1 MTRNVEASLIIGGA
15 VLAAFGTT
23 LVNLAIDGT
32 VDAQVGLTFL
42 IMAIAF
48 GGFHLAVRRF
58 APDASP
64 NLVPAAALVAMF
76 GLIEI
81 YRINPVR
88 AGLQRWW
95 LLIAAAGGVIVLAWL
110 HQSGTD
116 ALRRY
121 RNITL
126 AGAVVLMLTPMLPSN
141 WAFPVRGL
149 TVNGSRLW
157 IEIDLG
163 FTALNFQPG
172 EIAKVAFVVFLAGY
186 LADRRVALIE
196 ARRRIGPLALPEPRQ
211 LLPLVVVWGATL
223 GVMVGQRD
231 LGASLLLFAV
241 FVAML
246 YSATGQSGYLTGGA
260 FLAVIGAVG
269 SWRAFDH
276 VQRRVTAWINP
287 LSDFEN
293 AGFQVAQ
300 GMFGL
305 GTGSLSGSGPGLGR
319 PDLIP
324 NAITDFIFVA
334 VGEEFGFAG
343 TVAVLAA
350 YALMVA
356 AGFGIS
362 LRARDRFRKIL
373 AAGLTLTFGIQTFL
387 IIGGVLRVVPLT
399 GITLPFMSYGGS
411 SLVGNFILL
420 AILLRVSHEEA
431 EA

>member
-1 MTRNVEASLIIGGA
+1 MTRNVEGLLILGA
-15 VLAAFGTT
+15 AALAAFGTT
-23 LVNLAIDGT
+23 LVNLAGEGT

-42 IMAIAF
+42 IMALAF
-48 GGFHLAVRRF
+48 GGFHLATRTF
-58 APDASP
+58 APDASSHLIP
-64 NLVPAAALVAMF
+64 PAALVAVF

-88 AGLQRWW
+88 ASLQRWW
-95 LLIAAAGGVIVLAWL
+95 LIIAAAGGVIVLTWL
-110 HQSGTD
+110 ARTGTD
-116 ALRRY
+116 VLRRY

-126 AGAVVLMLTPMLPSN
+126 AGAVALMLTPLLPSD
-141 WAFPVRGL
+141 WALPIRGL

-163 FTALNFQPG
+163 ITTLNFQPG
-172 EIAKVAFVVFLAGY
+172 EIAKIAFVVFLAGY
-186 LADRRVALIE
+186 LADRRTALIE
-196 ARRRIGPLALPEPRQ
+196 ARRRIGPIALPEPRQ
-211 LLPLVVVWGATL
+211 LVPLVLVWGATL

-246 YSATGQSGYLTGGA
+246 YTATGQSGYLSGG
-260 FLAVIGAVG
+260 LILTVVGAVG

-276 VQRRVTAWINP
+276 VQRRVTAWIDP
-287 LSDFEN
+287 LSDFED

-324 NAITDFIFVA
+324 NAITDFIFAA

-343 TVAVLAA
+343 TVAVLAS
-350 YALMVA
+350 YALLVA
-356 AGFGIS
+356 VGFGIS
-362 LRARDRFRKIL
+362 LRARDRFRKLL
-373 AAGLTLTFGIQTFL
+373 AAGLTLTLGIQTFL

-420 AILLRVSHEEA
+420 AILIRISHEEA
-431 EA
+431 AA

>member
-1 MTRNVEASLIIGGA
+1 MTRNVEASLIVGA
-15 VLAAFGTT
+15 AALAAFGTT
-23 LVNLAIDGT
+23 LVKYASGGS
-32 VDAQVGLTFL
+32 VDAEVGLTFL
-42 IMAIAF
+42 IVMIAF
-48 GGFHLAVRRF
+48 GGFHVAIRRF
-58 APDASP
+58 ASDAST
-64 NLVPAAALVAMF
+64 NLVPPVVLVAMF

-81 YRINPVR
+81 YRINAVR

-95 LLIAAAGGVIVLAWL
+95 LLIGASIGILVLAWL
-110 HQSGTD
+110 HRSGTD
-116 ALRRY
+116 VLRRY

-126 AGAVVLMLTPMLPSN
+126 AGAIALLLTPMLPSD
-141 WAFPVRGL
+141 WALPVRGL

-163 FTALNFQPG
+163 LATLNFQPG
-172 EIAKVAFVVFLAGY
+172 ELAKVAFVVFLAGY

-196 ARRRIGPLALPEPRQ
+196 AKRRIGPLALPEPRQ
-211 LLPLVVVWGATL
+211 LLPLLVVWGATM

-246 YSATGQSGYLTGGA
+246 YAATGRSGYLTGGL
-260 FLAVIGAVG
+260 FLTLIGAVG
-269 SWRAFDH
+269 SWQLFDH

-287 LSDFEN
+287 LSDFES

-324 NAITDFIFVA
+324 NAITDFIFAA

-343 TVAVLAA
+343 TVAVLAS
-350 YALMVA
+350 YSLMIA
-356 AGFGIS
+356 AGFAIS
-362 LRARDRFRKIL
+362 LRSRDRFRKLL

-399 GITLPFMSYGGS
+399 GIALPFMSYGGS
-411 SLVGNFILL
+411 SLVGNFVLL
-420 AILLRVSHEEA
+420 AILLRISHEEA
-431 EA
+431 ES

>member
-1 MTRNVEASLIIGGA
+1 MTRNAEGALILGA
-15 VLAAFGTT
+15 AALAAFGTT
-23 LVNLAIDGT
+23 LVNYAGEGT
-32 VDAQVGLTFL
+32 LDAQVGLTFL
-42 IMAIAF
+42 IMALAF
-48 GGFHLAVRRF
+48 GAFHLAVRTF
-58 APDASP
+58 APEASTH
-64 NLVPAAALVAMF
+64 LVPPAALVAVF
-76 GLIEI
+76 GFVEI

-88 AGLQRWW
+88 ASLQRWW
-95 LLIAAAGGVIVLAWL
+95 LIIAAAGAIVVLAWL
-110 HQSGTD
+110 ARAGTD
-116 ALRRY
+116 VLRRY

-126 AGAVVLMLTPMLPSN
+126 AGAVLLMLTPLLPSE
-141 WAFPVRGL
+141 WPFPVRGL

-163 FTALNFQPG
+163 ITTLNFQPG

-186 LADRRVALIE
+186 LADRRTALIE
-196 ARRRIGPLALPEPRQ
+196 ARRRIGPIALPEPRQ
-211 LLPLVVVWGATL
+211 LVPLVLVWGATL

-246 YSATGQSGYLTGGA
+246 YAATGQSGYLSGGL
-260 FLAVIGAVG
+260 FLTLVGAVG

-276 VQRRVTAWINP
+276 VQRRVTAWIDP
-287 LSDFEN
+287 LSDFED

-324 NAITDFIFVA
+324 NAITDFIFAA

-350 YALMVA
+350 YALLLA
-356 AGFGIS
+356 AGFGIA
-362 LRARDRFRKIL
+362 LRARDRFRKLL

-411 SLVGNFILL
+411 SLVGNFILI
-420 AILLRVSHEEA
+420 AILARISHEE
-431 EA
+431 ETT

>member
-1 MTRNVEASLIIGGA
+1 MTRDAEA
-15 VLAAFGTT
+15 VLILGAAALASFGIT
-23 LVNLAIDGT
+23 LVNFSREGSF
-32 VDAQVGLTFL
+32 DAQVALTFL
-42 IMAIAF
+42 VFTIAF
-48 GGFHLAVRRF
+48 GAVHIAVRRF
-58 APDASP
+58 APDGSTALIP
-64 NLVPAAALVAMF
+64 VIALVTVF
-76 GLIEI
+76 GFIEI

-88 AGLQRWW
+88 ADLQRWW
-95 LLIAAAGGVIVLAWL
+95 LLIGAALAVAVLVWM
-110 HQSGTD
+110 HRVGTD

-126 AGAVVLMLTPMLPSN
+126 ATAIGLMLLPMLPSD
-141 WAFPVRGL
+141 WGFPVRGL

-157 IEIDLG
+157 VEINVV
-163 FTALNFQPG
+163 FTSLNFQPG

-186 LADRRVALIE
+186 LADRRVALLE
-196 ARRRIGPLALPEPRQ
+196 AKRKLGVLALPEPRQ
-211 LLPLVVVWGATL
+211 LVPLLVVWGATL
-223 GVMVGQRD
+223 AVMVGQRD
-231 LGASLLLFAV
+231 LGASLLWFAV

-246 YSATGQSGYLTGGA
+246 YAATGQSSYLTGGL
-260 FLAVIGAVG
+260 FLTLIGAIG
-269 SWRAFDH
+269 SWRVFDH

-287 LSDFEN
+287 LGDFED

-324 NAITDFIFVA
+324 NAITDFIFAA

-350 YALMVA
+350 YALIVA
-356 AGFGIS
+356 IGFGIA
-362 LRARDRFRKIL
+362 LRARDRFRKLL

-411 SLVGNFILL
+411 SLVGNFVLIAL
-420 AILLRVSHEEA
+420 LLRISHEEA
-431 EA
+431 TA

>member
-1 MTRNVEASLIIGGA
+1 MTRNVEAALIVGAA

-23 LVNLAIDGT
+23 LVNLAAEGGI
-32 VDAQVGLTFL
+32 DAQVGLTFL
-42 IMAIAF
+42 ILTIAF
-48 GGFHLAVRRF
+48 GGFHIAVRRF
-58 APDASP
+58 APDASTS
-64 NLVPAAALVAMF
+64 LVPPAAIVTMF
-76 GLIEI
+76 GFIEI
-81 YRINPVR
+81 YRLNPVR
-88 AGLQRWW
+88 ASLQRWW
-95 LLIAAAGGVIVLAWL
+95 LLIAAAGAVLVLVWL
-110 HQSGTD
+110 SRTGLD
-116 ALRRY
+116 VLRRY

-126 AGAVVLMLTPMLPSN
+126 AAAVVLLLTPLLPSD
-141 WAFPVRGL
+141 WALPVRGQ
-149 TVNGSRLW
+149 TINGSRLW

-163 FTALNFQPG
+163 FTTLNFQPG
-172 EIAKVAFVVFLAGY
+172 EIAKVAFVIFLAGY
-186 LADRRVALIE
+186 LADRRGALIE
-196 ARRRIGPLALPEPRQ
+196 AKRRIGPLALPEPRQ
-211 LLPLVVVWGATL
+211 ILPLLLVWGATL
-223 GVMVGQRD
+223 GVLVGQRD

-246 YSATGQSGYLTGGA
+246 YAATGQSGYLTGG
-260 FLAVIGAVG
+260 LVLTLIGAIG
-269 SWRAFDH
+269 SWRVFDH
-276 VQRRVTAWINP
+276 VQRRVTAWVNP

-324 NAITDFIFVA
+324 NAITDFIFAA

-350 YALMVA
+350 YALIVA
-356 AGFGIS
+356 VGFGIA
-362 LRARDRFRKIL
+362 LRARDRFRKLL

-411 SLVGNFILL
+411 SLVGNFILI
-420 AILLRVSHEEA
+420 AILLRISHEEA
-431 EA
+431 ET

>member
-1 MTRNVEASLIIGGA
+1 MTRNVEAALIVGAA

-23 LVNLAIDGT
+23 LVNLAAEGGI
-32 VDAQVGLTFL
+32 DAQVGLTFL
-42 IMAIAF
+42 ILTIAF
-48 GGFHLAVRRF
+48 GGFHIAVRRF
-58 APDASP
+58 APDASTS
-64 NLVPAAALVAMF
+64 LVPPAAIVTMF
-76 GLIEI
+76 GFIEI
-81 YRINPVR
+81 YRLNPVR
-88 AGLQRWW
+88 ASLQRWW
-95 LLIAAAGGVIVLAWL
+95 LLIAAAGAVLVLVWL
-110 HQSGTD
+110 SRTGLD
-116 ALRRY
+116 VLRRY

-126 AGAVVLMLTPMLPSN
+126 AAAVVLLLTPLLPSD
-141 WAFPVRGL
+141 WALPVRGQ
-149 TVNGSRLW
+149 TINGSRLW
-157 IEIDLG
+157 IEIDLA
-163 FTALNFQPG
+163 FTTLNFQPG
-172 EIAKVAFVVFLAGY
+172 EIAKVAFVIFLAGY
-186 LADRRVALIE
+186 LADRRGALIE
-196 ARRRIGPLALPEPRQ
+196 AKRRIGPLALPEPRQ
-211 LLPLVVVWGATL
+211 ILPLLLVWGATL
-223 GVMVGQRD
+223 GVLVGQRD

-246 YSATGQSGYLTGGA
+246 YAATGQSGYLTGG
-260 FLAVIGAVG
+260 LVLTLIGAIG
-269 SWRAFDH
+269 SWRVFDH

-324 NAITDFIFVA
+324 NAITDFIFAA

-350 YALMVA
+350 YALIVA
-356 AGFGIS
+356 VGFGIA
-362 LRARDRFRKIL
+362 LRARDRFGKLL

-411 SLVGNFILL
+411 SLVGNFILI
-420 AILLRVSHEEA
+420 AILLRISHEEA
-431 EA
+431 ET

>member
-1 MTRNVEASLIIGGA
+1 MTRNVEAALIVGAA

-23 LVNLAIDGT
+23 LVNLAAEGGI
-32 VDAQVGLTFL
+32 DAQVGLTFL
-42 IMAIAF
+42 ILTIAF
-48 GGFHLAVRRF
+48 GGFHIAVRRF
-58 APDASP
+58 APDASTS
-64 NLVPAAALVAMF
+64 LVPPAAIVTMF
-76 GLIEI
+76 GFIEI
-81 YRINPVR
+81 YRLNPVR
-88 AGLQRWW
+88 ASLQRWW
-95 LLIAAAGGVIVLAWL
+95 LLIAAAGAVLVLVWL
-110 HQSGTD
+110 SRTGLD
-116 ALRRY
+116 VLRRY

-126 AGAVVLMLTPMLPSN
+126 AAAVVLLLTPLLPSD
-141 WAFPVRGL
+141 WALPVRGQ
-149 TVNGSRLW
+149 TINGSRLW
-157 IEIDLG
+157 IEIDLA
-163 FTALNFQPG
+163 FTTLNFQPG
-172 EIAKVAFVVFLAGY
+172 EIAKVAFVIFLAGY
-186 LADRRVALIE
+186 LADRRGALIE
-196 ARRRIGPLALPEPRQ
+196 AKRRIGPLALPEPRQ
-211 LLPLVVVWGATL
+211 ILPLLLVWGATL
-223 GVMVGQRD
+223 GVLVGQRD

-246 YSATGQSGYLTGGA
+246 YAATGQSGYLTGG
-260 FLAVIGAVG
+260 LVLTLIGAIG
-269 SWRAFDH
+269 SWRVFDH

-324 NAITDFIFVA
+324 NAITDFIFAA

-350 YALMVA
+350 YALIVA
-356 AGFGIS
+356 VGFGIA
-362 LRARDRFRKIL
+362 LRARDRFRKLL

-411 SLVGNFILL
+411 SLVGNFILI
-420 AILLRVSHEEA
+420 AILLRISHEEA
-431 EA
+431 ET

>member
-1 MTRNVEASLIIGGA
+1 MTRNVEALLIVGA
-15 VLAAFGTT
+15 AGLAALGTT
-23 LVNLAIDGT
+23 LVNLATDGA

-42 IMAIAF
+42 IVAIAY
-48 GGFHLAVRRF
+48 GVFHLAVRQF
-58 APDASP
+58 APDGSTVLLPLAG
-64 NLVPAAALVAMF
+64 LVTIF
-76 GLIEI
+76 GLVEI

-95 LLIAAAGGVIVLAWL
+95 LLIAAVVGVATLAWL
-110 HQSGTD
+110 SQSGTD
-116 ALRRY
+116 SLRRY

-126 AGAVVLMLTPMLPSN
+126 AAAIGLLLAPMLPAS

-157 IEIDLG
+157 LEIDVG
-163 FTALNFQPG
+163 FTTLNFQPG
-172 EIAKVAFVVFLAGY
+172 ELAKVAFVVFLAGY
-186 LADRRVALIE
+186 LADRRTALIE
-196 ARRRIGPLALPEPRQ
+196 ARRHIGPLALPEPRQ
-211 LLPLVVVWGATL
+211 LLPLLVVWGATL
-223 GVMVGQRD
+223 AVLVGQRD

-246 YSATGQSGYLTGGA
+246 YAATGQSGYLTGGV
-260 FLAVIGAVG
+260 FLALLGAVG
-269 SWRAFDH
+269 SWRVFDH

-287 LSDFEN
+287 LGDFED

-305 GTGSLSGSGPGLGR
+305 GTGSISGSGPGLGR
-319 PDLIP
+319 PELIP
-324 NAITDFIFVA
+324 NAITDFIFAA

-356 AGFGIS
+356 AGFGIA
-362 LRARDRFRKIL
+362 LRARDRFRKLL
-373 AAGLTLTFGIQTFL
+373 AAGLTLTFGFQTFL

-411 SLVGNFILL
+411 SLVGNFVLFALL
-420 AILLRVSHEEA
+420 IRISHEESPT
-431 EA
+431 

>member
-1 MTRNVEASLIIGGA
+1 MTRNVEAGLIVGA
-15 VLAAFGTT
+15 AALAAFGTT
-23 LVNLAIDGT
+23 LVNFSSDGA
-32 VDAQVGLTFL
+32 VDAQVSLTFL
-42 IMAIAF
+42 IVAIAF
-48 GGFHLAVRRF
+48 GGFHFAVRRF
-58 APDASP
+58 APDASTVLIP
-64 NLVPAAALVAMF
+64 PAALVTMF
-76 GLIEI
+76 GLVEI

-95 LLIAAAGGVIVLAWL
+95 LLIAAAGGVLTLAWL
-110 HQSGTD
+110 HRSGTD

-126 AGAVVLMLTPMLPSN
+126 AGAVVLMLTPLLPSN
-141 WAFPVRGL
+141 WSFPVRGL

-163 FTALNFQPG
+163 VTTLNFQPG
-172 EIAKVAFVVFLAGY
+172 ELAKVAFVVFLAGY

-196 ARRRIGPLALPEPRQ
+196 ARRRIGPLAIPEPRQ
-211 LLPLVVVWGATL
+211 LIPLIAVWGATL

-246 YSATGQSGYLTGGA
+246 YAATGQSGYLTGGIV
-260 FLAVIGAVG
+260 LTIVGAVG
-269 SWRAFDH
+269 AWRTFDH

-287 LSDFEN
+287 LSDFED

-324 NAITDFIFVA
+324 NAITDFIFAA

-362 LRARDRFRKIL
+362 LRARDRFRKLL
-373 AAGLTLTFGIQTFL
+373 AVGLTLTFGIQTFL

-411 SLVGNFILL
+411 SLVGNFVLL
-420 AILLRVSHEEA
+420 ALLLRVSHEEA
-431 EA
+431 ET

>member
-1 MTRNVEASLIIGGA
+1 MTRDAEAALIVGA
-15 VLAAFGTT
+15 SALASFGIT
-23 LVNLAIDGT
+23 LVNFSREGSF
-32 VDAQVGLTFL
+32 DAQVALTFL
-42 IMAIAF
+42 VFTIAF
-48 GGFHLAVRRF
+48 GAVHIAVRRF
-58 APDASP
+58 APDASTALIP
-64 NLVPAAALVAMF
+64 IIALVTVF
-76 GLIEI
+76 GFIEI

-95 LLIAAAGGVIVLAWL
+95 LLIGAALAVAVLVWMNRV
-110 HQSGTD
+110 GTD

-126 AGAVVLMLTPMLPSN
+126 AAAVGLMLLPMLPSD
-141 WAFPVRGL
+141 WGFPIRGL

-157 IEIDLG
+157 VEINVV
-163 FTALNFQPG
+163 FTSLNFQPG
-172 EIAKVAFVVFLAGY
+172 EIAKVAFVIFLAGY
-186 LADRRVALIE
+186 LADRRVALLE
-196 ARRRIGPLALPEPRQ
+196 AKRKLGVLALPEPRQ
-211 LLPLVVVWGATL
+211 LVPLLVVWGATL
-223 GVMVGQRD
+223 AVMVGQRD
-231 LGASLLLFAV
+231 LGASLLWFAV

-246 YSATGQSGYLTGGA
+246 YAATGQSGYLTGGL
-260 FLAVIGAVG
+260 FLTLLGAIG
-269 SWRAFDH
+269 SWRVFDH

-287 LSDFEN
+287 LGDFED

-324 NAITDFIFVA
+324 NAITDFIFAA

-350 YALMVA
+350 YALIVGI
-356 AGFGIS
+356 GFGIA
-362 LRARDRFRKIL
+362 LRARDRFRKLL

-411 SLVGNFILL
+411 SLVGNFILVAL
-420 AILLRVSHEEA
+420 LLRISHEEA
-431 EA
+431 TA

>member
-1 MTRNVEASLIIGGA
+1 MTRNIEAALIVGA
-15 VLAAFGTT
+15 AALAAFGTT
-23 LVNLAIDGT
+23 LVNFAREGG

-42 IMAIAF
+42 IVTIAF
-48 GGFHLAVRRF
+48 GGFHVAVRRF
-58 APDASP
+58 APGAST
-64 NLVPAAALVAMF
+64 NLIPPAALVAMF

-95 LLIAAAGGVIVLAWL
+95 MLIAAAGGVIVLAWL
-110 HQSGTD
+110 HRSGTEI
-116 ALRRY
+116 LRRY

-126 AGAVVLMLTPMLPSN
+126 AGAVVLMLTPLLPSD
-141 WAFPVRGL
+141 WPLPIRGL

-163 FTALNFQPG
+163 ITALNFQPG
-172 EIAKVAFVVFLAGY
+172 EIAKVAIVVFLAGY

-196 ARRRIGPLALPEPRQ
+196 AKRRLGPVALPEPRQ
-211 LLPLVVVWGATL
+211 LLPLLVVWGATL
-223 GVMVGQRD
+223 GVMVSQRD

-246 YSATGQSGYLTGGA
+246 YAATGQSGYLTGGL
-260 FLAVIGAVG
+260 FLTVLGAVG
-269 SWRAFDH
+269 SWRVFDH
-276 VQRRVTAWINP
+276 VQRRVTAWIDP
-287 LSDFEN
+287 LSDFED

-324 NAITDFIFVA
+324 NAITDFIFAA

-343 TVAVLAA
+343 TVAVLAS

-356 AGFGIS
+356 VGFGIS
-362 LRARDRFRKIL
+362 LRARDRFRKLL

-411 SLVGNFILL
+411 SLVGNFVLL

-431 EA
+431 DA

>member
-1 MTRNVEASLIIGGA
+1 MTRNVEAGLIVGA
-15 VLAAFGTT
+15 AALAAFGTT
-23 LVNLAIDGT
+23 LVNFASDGA

-42 IMAIAF
+42 IVTIAF
-48 GGFHLAVRRF
+48 GGFHFAVRRF
-58 APDASP
+58 APDASTALIP
-64 NLVPAAALVAMF
+64 PAALVTMF
-76 GLIEI
+76 GLVEI

-95 LLIAAAGGVIVLAWL
+95 LLIAAAGGILALAWL
-110 HQSGTD
+110 HRSGTD

-126 AGAVVLMLTPMLPSN
+126 AGAVVLMLTPLLPSN

-163 FTALNFQPG
+163 LTTLNFQPG
-172 EIAKVAFVVFLAGY
+172 ELAKVAFVVFLAGY

-196 ARRRIGPLALPEPRQ
+196 AKRRIGPLALPEPRQ
-211 LLPLVVVWGATL
+211 LVPLVAVWGATL
-223 GVMVGQRD
+223 AVMVGQRD

-246 YSATGQSGYLTGGA
+246 YAATGQSGYLTGGIV
-260 FLAVIGAVG
+260 LTVVGAVG
-269 SWRAFDH
+269 AWQTFDH

-287 LSDFEN
+287 LSDFED

-324 NAITDFIFVA
+324 NAITDFIFAA

-343 TVAVLAA
+343 TVAVLSA
-350 YALMVA
+350 YALIVA

-362 LRARDRFRKIL
+362 LRARDRFRKLL
-373 AAGLTLTFGIQTFL
+373 AVGLTLTFGIQTFL

-411 SLVGNFILL
+411 SLVGNFVLFAL
-420 AILLRVSHEEA
+420 LLRVSHEEA
-431 EA
+431 ET

>member
-1 MTRNVEASLIIGGA
+1 MTRNVEAGLIVGA
-15 VLAAFGTT
+15 AALAAFGTT
-23 LVNLAIDGT
+23 LVNFSSDGA
-32 VDAQVGLTFL
+32 VDAQVSLTFL
-42 IMAIAF
+42 IVTIAF

-58 APDASP
+58 APDASTALIP
-64 NLVPAAALVAMF
+64 SAALVTMF
-76 GLIEI
+76 GLVEI

-95 LLIAAAGGVIVLAWL
+95 LLIAAAGGVLVLAWL
-110 HQSGTD
+110 HRAGTD

-126 AGAVVLMLTPMLPSN
+126 AGAVVLMLTPLLPSN
-141 WAFPVRGL
+141 WAFPIRGL

-163 FTALNFQPG
+163 ITTLNFQPG
-172 EIAKVAFVVFLAGY
+172 ELAKVAFVVFLAGY

-196 ARRRIGPLALPEPRQ
+196 AKRRIGPLAVPEPRQ
-211 LLPLVVVWGATL
+211 LIPLLAVWGATL
-223 GVMVGQRD
+223 AVMVGQRD

-246 YSATGQSGYLTGGA
+246 YAATGQSGYLTGGIV
-260 FLAVIGAVG
+260 LTIVGAVG
-269 SWRAFDH
+269 AWRTFDH

-287 LSDFEN
+287 LSDFED

-324 NAITDFIFVA
+324 NAITDFIFAA

-362 LRARDRFRKIL
+362 LRARDRFRKLL
-373 AAGLTLTFGIQTFL
+373 AVGLTLTFGIQTFL

-411 SLVGNFILL
+411 SLVGNFVLL
-420 AILLRVSHEEA
+420 ALLLRVSHEESDA
-431 EA
+431 

>member
-1 MTRNVEASLIIGGA
+1 MTRNSEASLIIGGA

-23 LVNLAIDGT
+23 LVNLATEGT

-58 APDASP
+58 ASDAST

-126 AGAVVLMLTPMLPSN
+126 AGAVLLMLTPMLPSN

-211 LLPLVVVWGATL
+211 LVPLVVVWGATL

-260 FLAVIGAVG
+260 FLAVVGAVG

>member
-1 MTRNVEASLIIGGA
+1 MTRNVEAALVVA
-15 VLAAFGTT
+15 AAALAAFGTT
-23 LVNLAIDGT
+23 LVNLASEGS

-42 IMAIAF
+42 IFVIAF
-48 GGFHLAVRRF
+48 GGFALAVRSF
-58 APDASP
+58 ASDASP
-64 NLVPAAALVAMF
+64 HLIPPAALVAAF
-76 GLIEI
+76 GMIEI

-88 AGLQRWW
+88 GGLQRWW
-95 LLIAAAGGVIVLAWL
+95 LLIAATGGILMLAWL
-110 HQSGTD
+110 ARSGTEI
-116 ALRRY
+116 LRRY

-126 AGAVVLMLTPMLPSN
+126 AGAVALMLTPLLPSD
-141 WAFPVRGL
+141 WAVPVRGL

-157 IEIDLG
+157 IELDVG
-163 FTALNFQPG
+163 FTTLNFQPG
-172 EIAKVAFVVFLAGY
+172 ELAKVAFVVFLAGY
-186 LADRRVALIE
+186 LADRRAALIE
-196 ARRRIGPLALPEPRQ
+196 ARRRIGPLAIPEPRQ
-211 LLPLVVVWGATL
+211 LLPLLVVWGATL

-246 YSATGQSGYLTGGA
+246 YAATGQSGYLTGGVA
-260 FLAVIGAVG
+260 LTLIGAIG
-269 SWRAFDH
+269 SWRLFDH
-276 VQRRVTAWINP
+276 VQRRITAWINP
-287 LSDFEN
+287 LGDFDN

-324 NAITDFIFVA
+324 NAITDFIFAA

-362 LRARDRFRKIL
+362 LRARDRFRKLL

-411 SLVGNFILL
+411 SLIGNFVLF
-420 AILLRVSHEEA
+420 AILLRISHEEA
-431 EA
+431 QS

>member
-1 MTRNVEASLIIGGA
+1 MTRNVEAGLIVGA
-15 VLAAFGTT
+15 AALAAFGTT
-23 LVNLAIDGT
+23 LVNLSSDGAL
-32 VDAQVGLTFL
+32 DAQVGLTFL
-42 IMAIAF
+42 IVTIAF

-58 APDASP
+58 APDASTTLIP
-64 NLVPAAALVAMF
+64 PAALVSMF
-76 GLIEI
+76 GLVEI

-95 LLIAAAGGVIVLAWL
+95 LLIAAAGGIFALVWL
-110 HQSGTD
+110 HRSGTD
-116 ALRRY
+116 VLRRY
-121 RNITL
+121 RNVTL
-126 AGAVVLMLTPMLPSN
+126 AGAVVLMLSPLLPSD
-141 WAFPVRGL
+141 WAFPVRGI

-163 FTALNFQPG
+163 ITTMNFQPG
-172 EIAKVAFVVFLAGY
+172 ELAKVAFVVFLAGY

-211 LLPLVVVWGATL
+211 LIPLVAVWGATL

-246 YSATGQSGYLTGGA
+246 YAATGQSGYLTGGFVLTA
-260 FLAVIGAVG
+260 LGAVG
-269 SWRAFDH
+269 AWQAFDH
-276 VQRRVTAWINP
+276 VQRRVTAWIRP
-287 LSDFEN
+287 LTDFEG

-324 NAITDFIFVA
+324 NAITDFIFAA

-356 AGFGIS
+356 AGFGIA
-362 LRARDRFRKIL
+362 LRARDRFRKLL

-399 GITLPFMSYGGS
+399 GIALPFMSYGGS
-411 SLVGNFILL
+411 SLVGNFVLL

-431 EA
+431 EG

>member
-23 LVNLAIDGT
+23 LVNLATDGT

-58 APDASP
+58 APDASTS
-64 NLVPAAALVAMF
+64 LVPAAALVAMF

-95 LLIAAAGGVIVLAWL
+95 LLIAAAGGVVVLAWL

-126 AGAVVLMLTPMLPSN
+126 AGAVLLMLTPMLPSN
-141 WAFPVRGL
+141 WGFPVSGL